1 MTTARFFMTGSRI
14 HAVEVTG
21 HAEYAEEGS
30 DIVCAAVSANLAL
43 TSCLLSDVM
52 GLEIKTEVEEETARI
67 RIELPAKLDEAEE
80 VQAQNALD
88 ALMLYF
94 INLKAQYQD
103 FIEVMEV

>member
-1 MTTARFFMTGSRI
+1 MTTARFFTTGSRI
-14 HAVEVTG
+14 DAVEVTG
-21 HAEYAEEGS
+21 HAGYAEEGE
-30 DIVCAAVSANLAL
+30 DIVCAAVSANLDL

-52 GLEIKTEVEEETARI
+52 GLAIKTEVDEAEARI

-94 INLKAQYQD
+94 INLKARYQD

>member
-1 MTTARFFMTGSRI
+1 MTAIRFFTTGSRI
-14 HAVEVTG
+14 DAVEAAG
-21 HAEYAEEGS
+21 HAGYAQEGE
-30 DIVCAAVSANLAL
+30 DIVCAAISASLDL

-52 GLEIKTEVEEETARI
+52 GLAVQVQADEENAVI
-67 RIELPAKLDEAEE
+67 RMELPKTLDEADE

-94 INLKAQYQD
+94 INLKARYQD